1 VGPAPTGAGP
11 TSCPSRRQPP
21 GILRDYQARSAVPPA
36 PAAPRDPARRG
47 QVGSIASTSARD
59 RTTVM
64 PSPGRPCR
72 ARPGGSAP
80 RGRPAPPLLRRTPG
94 CHSRTRQPRRSPQG
108 LQCPV
113 ENPRGRLGRADLTG
127 QDQGIGERSHPEPVQ
142 QATALPVAVADDRD
156 LDPAG
161 PQPGQET
168 IVVGGA
174 GTRTR
179 SQPPPLACRSA
190 AAPASSCTARFRL
203 SCISSPVIPLTA
215 GSSGPDTVGTVSH
228 RRDLRGDTQRDARA
242 SDECQQQDPRHIH
255 RRGKARSKQCEAE
268 AGYYQGRGQQEAD
281 WR

>member
-1 VGPAPTGAGP
+1 MGPAPTGAGP
-11 TSCPSRRQPP
+11 RSCPSRRQPP

-156 LDPAG
+156 LDPRARSPARRPSSWAARARGRAASRHPWLAG
-161 PQPGQET
+161 ARLRRRVAVRRASG
-168 IVVGGA
+168 
-174 GTRTR
+174 
-179 SQPPPLACRSA
+179 C
-190 AAPASSCTARFRL
+190 PAS
-203 SCISSPVIPLTA
+203 
-215 GSSGPDTVGTVSH
+215 
-228 RRDLRGDTQRDARA
+228 
-242 SDECQQQDPRHIH
+242 RHP
-255 RRGKARSKQCEAE
+255 
-268 AGYYQGRGQQEAD
+268 
-281 WR
+281 